1 MDLERCRYIVVEG
14 PIGAGKTSLARQL
27 AEHLDGEMLLEQ
39 PEDNPFLSRF
49 YDDMARFALPTQ
61 LTFLFQRADQL
72 RELAQ
77 IDMFRQPTVSDFL
90 LDKDPLFARINLTDD
105 EYALYEKVYKHLKPQ
120 TAVPDLV
127 IYLQAPVDTLVA
139 RVRMR
144 GIPFEQ
150 AVPDEYLARIADAY
164 SRFFY
169 QYDEAPLLIIN
180 SERLNFV
187 DNPAHMKM
195 LLARVA
201 GMRSRR
207 EFFNLGQVVA
217 RMEII
222 RTAADLARR
231 LDGAGRVAF
240 VPTMGN
246 LHDGHLRL
254 TQIAREHG
262 DAVVASI
269 FVNRLQ
275 FGPNEDF
282 DRYPRTFEADHAAL
296 ERVGVD
302 VLFAPL
308 EQEMYPTPQVYR
320 VQPPPLA
327 DELEGAFRPGFFG
340 GVCTVVLKLFNL
352 VQPDVAVFGKKDR
365 QQLKIVRGMVQQFN
379 LPIEIVPAET
389 VRADDGLA
397 LSSRNG
403 YLSADE
409 RREAPN
415 LYRVL
420 RGIADAIVAG
430 RSDYANLEAAGR
442 AELAARGW
450 KVDYVAVRH
459 GLALRIPHPEGFDHP
474 NLLIVLG
481 AATLGNTRLI
491 DNVDVVRQD
500 GKD

>member
-1 MDLERCRYIVVEG
+1 MEI
-14 PIGAGKTSLARQL
+14 
-27 AEHLDGEMLLEQ
+27 
-39 PEDNPFLSRF
+39 
-49 YDDMARFALPTQ
+49 
-61 LTFLFQRADQL
+61 L
-72 RELAQ
+72 RTAAELAQ
-77 IDMFRQPTVSDFL
+77 
-90 LDKDPLFARINLTDD
+90 
-105 EYALYEKVYKHLKPQ
+105 
-120 TAVPDLV
+120 
-127 IYLQAPVDTLVA
+127 
-139 RVRMR
+139 
-144 GIPFEQ
+144 
-150 AVPDEYLARIADAY
+150 
-164 SRFFY
+164 
-169 QYDEAPLLIIN
+169 
-180 SERLNFV
+180 
-187 DNPAHMKM
+187 
-195 LLARVA
+195 
-201 GMRSRR
+201 
-207 EFFNLGQVVA
+207 
-217 RMEII
+217 
-222 RTAADLARR
+222 R

-246 LHDGHLRL
+246 LHEGHLRL
-254 TQIAREHG
+254 CRIAREHG

-282 DRYPRTFEADHAAL
+282 DRYPRTFDADRAGL
-296 ERVGVD
+296 EREGVD

-308 EQEMYPTPQVYR
+308 DQEMYPTPQVYR

-352 VQPDVAVFGKKDR
+352 VQPDAAVFGKKDR

-397 LSSRNG
+397 LSSRNN
-403 YLSADE
+403 YLTPDE
-409 RREAPN
+409 RREAPH

-420 RGIADAIVAG
+420 RGIAEAIIG
-430 RSDYANLEAAGR
+430 RAHRLREPRSRGR

-450 KVDYVAVRH
+450 KVDYVAIRH

-474 NLLIVLG
+474 NLLIVL
-481 AATLGNTRLI
+481 APQPLARRVLI